1 LSDARSIALARTT
14 QFWSLPL
21 AVWRHRELLLHLISR
36 NLRVQYKQSILG
48 YAWIILNPLA
58 QLLTLAFV
66 FSVVFPNQS
75 QQDAPFSLFLF
86 VGLLPW
92 IFFSN
97 AVSAATESIS
107 GGASMI
113 TAVYF
118 PRELL
123 VLSAV
128 MVRFVDLIAGGIIL
142 TVLIL
147 VAGQSLGWA
156 ALWLPVLLALQ
167 FAFVIGVS
175 LPLAALNLFFHDV
188 RYLVGVLLYL
198 WFFFTPIFYARAIVP
213 ARYDIVY
220 DLNPIARLIDSYRYA
235 LLQDVGPP
243 WGSVAAVVGLCLL
256 TLAVGYAL
264 FKKMEP
270 AFADSI

>member
-1 LSDARSIALARTT
+1 MPKGSRSLL
-14 QFWSLPL
+14 WSLPL
-21 AVWRHRELLLHLISR
+21 AVWQHRELLLHLISR
-36 NLRVQYKQSILG
+36 NLRVQYKQSVLG

-66 FSVVFPNQS
+66 FSVVFPSQS
-75 QQDAPFSLFLF
+75 QQDAPFTLFLF

-97 AVSAATESIS
+97 AVSAATDSIS
-107 GGASMI
+107 GGASMV

-123 VLSAV
+123 VVSAV
-128 MVRFVDLIAGGIIL
+128 LVRFVDLIAGAIIL
-142 TVLIL
+142 AVLLIL
-147 VAGQSLGWA
+147 AGQPLGWA
-156 ALWLPVLLALQ
+156 ALWLPVLLLLQ
-167 FAFVIGVS
+167 FAFVIGLS
-175 LPLAALNLFFHDV
+175 LPLAALNLFFHDI

-198 WFFFTPIFYARAIVP
+198 WFFFTPIFYARSIVP

-256 TLAVGYAL
+256 TLAIGYAL

>member
-1 LSDARSIALARTT
+1 MNATQAMPKGSRSLL
-14 QFWSLPL
+14 WSLPL
-21 AVWRHRELLLHLISR
+21 AVWQHRELLLHLISR
-36 NLRVQYKQSILG
+36 NLRVQYKQSVLG

-66 FSVVFPNQS
+66 FSVVFPSQS
-75 QQDAPFSLFLF
+75 QQDAPFTLFLF

-97 AVSAATESIS
+97 AVSAATDSIS
-107 GGASMI
+107 GGASMV

-123 VLSAV
+123 VVSAV
-128 MVRFVDLIAGGIIL
+128 LVRFVDLIAGAIIL
-142 TVLIL
+142 AVLLIL
-147 VAGQSLGWA
+147 AGQPLGWA
-156 ALWLPVLLALQ
+156 ALWLPVLLLLQ
-167 FAFVIGVS
+167 FAFVIGLS
-175 LPLAALNLFFHDV
+175 LPLAALNLFFHDI

-198 WFFFTPIFYARAIVP
+198 WFFFTPIFYARSIVP

-256 TLAVGYAL
+256 TLAIGYAL